1 MTSTQD
7 SDPVGP
13 TVSGG
18 TVNATILDAVRQTSL
33 SVMGQAR
40 AESQAVTYES
50 LAHSLALMMHNAGST
65 QFAAKQVETVMVAMA
80 CQRIMAAAK

>member
-1 MTSTQD
+1 MGADNDTPPT
-7 SDPVGP
+7 PPP
-13 TVSGG
+13 TV
-18 TVNATILDAVRQTSL
+18 NPTILDAVKQTSL
-33 SVMGQAR
+33 SVIGQAR

-50 LAHSLALMMHNAGST
+50 LAHSLALVMHNAGST